1 MIIGGNM
8 KNFKLKSMLILLAL
22 VFSTVMFASCFD
34 NDPEQANLNLAEL
47 KANDVV
53 LTLSDG
59 TYSHEVDYEVD
70 KLTLSATA
78 EAKNASVEG
87 VGEKALEV
95 GSNSF
100 VVTVKVA
107 EETKNYTVIVMR
119 KSPDLGLKEVKI
131 GDNVLTAGNDGV
143 YVYNVENSVDSIELI
158 ATAVKSYAT
167 VEGAGEKTLA
177 VGENTFTLSVKA
189 GEQSENYTV
198 KVIRAAAE
206 LGLSEVKIGDE
217 VLTALSDGTYKYI
230 VANTVTEIT
239 LTAVAVNANATVA
252 GAGVKQNLVVG
263 ENRFEIT
270 VSAGE
275 ENKTYT
281 VIVVREKSSVNTIA
295 EVKVNGNVV
304 NYDDDENAYL
314 VTVNDK
320 NANIVVT
327 LTSEVSSYVIA
338 PATGALTE
346 GENEFTITVTAE
358 NGATAAYT
366 LIIELVLPTYN
377 VSYSGN
383 IEGAV
388 VSEGFTYKHGS
399 AQTLNITLAEKYT
412 QSYGKMSVS
421 YKVGDGEEKNATLD
435 GNFGFTV
442 PAEEATGNI
451 TVIVKGIEINVY
463 TITYHKDGQTVTEKV
478 EYGANAI
485 KCEITPN
492 TETKEVLDGYTYSH
506 YERWVTEEN
515 GVAVATF
522 ENVTKNMDVYYK
534 DDVLVRSEVAY
545 YAPMGGAITYY
556 TIQQMNRYV
565 AGNEN
570 GDVEFKV
577 LIKSLATDGQQE
589 EAGKTS
595 FVIYG
600 TATWS
605 AVNELGVS
613 VLEQYLNKWFTVKA
627 TAADKKVTVY
637 NPDGTVVAEK
647 VFEAYAANTISLA
660 MHADVAVAAVN
671 PVVPEICTV
680 TYLDENGDELYNE
693 KVIKGSASAYEYS
706 KADEDL
712 GKGYT
717 GIYTGKWVNNDG
729 TDVDLTIVNESIT
742 VKYLITETL
751 VYINLPK
758 YDETSGYKTAMS
770 VNKYIQPDE
779 AGKIVFKVRLNN
791 ESGTAFNIYEST
803 GWTDGVVGQWVD
815 VGDLGKTWYTVE
827 FDSVTGVLKI
837 YDGNGI
843 ADAGHTKTFTKKDVK
858 GISVVVGAGSVD
870 IAAVNPDIINM
881 EFYDVDK
888 TTLLKTE
895 WIMRGSVNY
904 VHTFETDSE
913 GYTKTIDTWSP
924 FENSENKVYAAK
936 AGYMRNQSVFGQDVA
951 LLTTNKHANVGADG
965 KITFKVRIAQTG
977 WTAFNVVLGNG
988 SYVGVTGGLSCN
1000 GTDWLTVTID
1010 VSNGGIVIE
1019 NENGTALGLDMAN
1032 HKDEATAIE
1041 NIAVNVS
1048 GATYDIFVVE

>member
-1 MIIGGNM
+1 M
-8 KNFKLKSMLILLAL
+8 KKSKAKVTLVLLAF
-22 VFSTVMFASCFD
+22 VFVTMLFAACKTTTPTV
-34 NDPEQANLNLAEL
+34 NLKLAEL
-47 KANDVV
+47 KAGDV
-53 LTLSDG
+53 TLVETDG
-59 TYSHEVDYEVD
+59 KYVHSVGYEVGS
-70 KLTLSATA
+70 LTLSATA
-78 EAKNASVEG
+78 KDSSATVEG
-87 VGEKALEV
+87 TGEKTLTV
-95 GSNSF
+95 GKNEF
-100 VVTVKVA
+100 TVTVSKSGKTA
-107 EETKNYTVIVMR
+107 EYAVEITRAAAVL
-119 KSPDLGLKEVKI
+119 DLTEVKI
-131 GDNVLTAGNDGV
+131 GDTVLTAGADGA
-143 YVYNVENSVDSIELI
+143 YTLNVENSVKTITLS
-158 ATAVKSYAT
+158 ATAAKSY
-167 VEGAGEKTLA
+167 VEIEGLGEKTLA
-177 VGENTFTLSVKA
+177 VGENTFTITVKA
-189 GEQSENYTV
+189 GGQSENYTV

-217 VLTALSDGTYKYI
+217 VLTALSDGTYKYT

-320 NANIVVT
+320 NASIVVT

-338 PATGALTE
+338 PATGTLTE

-377 VSYSGN
+377 VTYSGN

-412 QSYGKMSVS
+412 QSYDKITVT

-478 EYGANAI
+478 EYGANAT

-515 GVAVATF
+515 GIGVASF
-522 ENVTKNMDVYYK
+522 ENVTKDMDVYYK
-534 DDVLVRSEVAY
+534 DEILVSRDVKY
-545 YAPMGGAITYY
+545 YEPMGGAITYY
-556 TIQQMNRYV
+556 TIRQMNAYV
-565 AGNEN
+565 AGGQN
-570 GDVEFKV
+570 GDVIFKV
-577 LIKSLATDGQQE
+577 LVKSLATDGTPE

-600 TATWS
+600 TATWNN
-605 AVNELGVS
+605 ANELGVS
-613 VLEQYLNKWFTVKA
+613 VSESELNKWFTVKA

-637 NPDGTVVAEK
+637 NPDGAVVAEK
-647 VFEAYAANTISLA
+647 TFEAYAADTISLA
-660 MHADVAVAAVN
+660 MHADVKVAAVN
-671 PVVPEICTV
+671 PTVPEICTV
-680 TYLDENGDELYNE
+680 TYLDKNGDEIHSE

-706 KADEDL
+706 KADKDM
-712 GKGYT
+712 GNGYT
-717 GIYTGKWVNNDG
+717 GIYTGKWANIDG

-758 YDETSGYKTAMS
+758 YDENSGYKTAMS

-791 ESGTAFNIYEST
+791 ESGTAFNIYETTVWSADIV
-803 GWTDGVVGQWVD
+803 GVGQWVD

-843 ADAGHTKTFTKKDVK
+843 ADAGHTKTFTKKDCK

-870 IAAVNPDIINM
+870 IAAVNPEEQKPFGTNIGEVFVESAADATVETPDLYEKVMKRTSYTADTFTTTDISGYTEIR
-881 EFYDVDK
+881 FK
-888 TTLLKTE
+888 TLYTKNWYLFDGGWGATDLDCTE
-895 WIMRGSVNY
+895 WIEWQLVKNGETWTLNIYSDSKTYKTETGLTGSSLRDVFKN
-904 VHTFETDSE
+904 
-913 GYTKTIDTWSP
+913 KWSDM
-924 FENSENKVYAAK
+924 K
-936 AGYMRNQSVFGQDVA
+936 G
-951 LLTTNKHANVGADG
+951 
-965 KITFKVRIAQTG
+965 
-977 WTAFNVVLGNG
+977 
-988 SYVGVTGGLSCN
+988 
-1000 GTDWLTVTID
+1000 
-1010 VSNGGIVIE
+1010 GGIGSSDDYVWTTE
-1019 NENGTALGLDMAN
+1019 LRA
-1032 HKDEATAIE
+1032 K
-1041 NIAVNVS
+1041 
-1048 GATYDIFVVE
+1048 

>member
-1 MIIGGNM
+1 MVIGGNM

-34 NDPEQANLNLAEL
+34 TDPEQANLNLAEL

-70 KLTLSATA
+70 KLMLSATA
-78 EAKNASVEG
+78 EAENASVEG

-217 VLTALSDGTYKYI
+217 VLTALSDGTYKYTI
-230 VANTVTEIT
+230 ANTVTEIT

-304 NYDDDENAYL
+304 NYDDGENAYL

-320 NANIVVT
+320 NADIVVT

-412 QSYGKMSVS
+412 QSYGKISVS

-435 GNFGFTV
+435 GDFGFTV

-478 EYGANAI
+478 EHGANAT

-506 YERWVTEEN
+506 YEGWVTEEN

-522 ENVTKNMDVYYK
+522 ENVTKDMDVYYK

-545 YAPMGGAITYY
+545 YSPMGGAITYY

-577 LIKSLATDGQQE
+577 LIKSLATDGQPE

-706 KADEDL
+706 KADKDM
-712 GKGYT
+712 GNGYT
-717 GIYTGKWVNNDG
+717 KSYKNIKWLDSSDNIADLNNVTANVSVKLAYDVYVIKNSVVAKTDTKLTEINKFAVVGKD
-729 TDVDLTIVNESIT
+729 
-742 VKYLITETL
+742 
-751 VYINLPK
+751 
-758 YDETSGYKTAMS
+758 
-770 VNKYIQPDE
+770 
-779 AGKIVFKVRLNN
+779 GKITFRVRIN
-791 ESGTAFNIYEST
+791 ET
-803 GWTDGVVGQWVD
+803 GWAGFNVIAAGGYLGISGGVSASSVWYVVTIDTATGEIKVTTEDGAIKGLD
-815 VGDLGKTWYTVE
+815 TNNYTNIATSLS
-827 FDSVTGVLKI
+827 DIKLSLS
-837 YDGNGI
+837 DGNL
-843 ADAGHTKTFTKKDVK
+843 DL
-858 GISVVVGAGSVD
+858 
-870 IAAVNPDIINM
+870 AAVNPDIINV

-904 VHTFETDSE
+904 VHTFESDSE
-913 GYTKTIDTWSP
+913 GYIKTIDTWSP

-936 AGYMRNQSVFGQDVA
+936 VGYMRNQSVFGQDVA

-1019 NENGTALGLDMAN
+1019 NENGTALGLDMAS

-1041 NIAVNVS
+1041 NIAVKVT
-1048 GATYDIFVVE
+1048 GATYDIYVVE

>member
-1 MIIGGNM
+1 M
-8 KNFKLKSMLILLAL
+8 KKSKAKVTLVLLAF
-22 VFSTVMFASCFD
+22 VFVTMLFAACKTTTPTV
-34 NDPEQANLNLAEL
+34 NLKLAEL
-47 KANDVV
+47 KAGDV
-53 LTLSDG
+53 TLVETDG
-59 TYSHEVDYEVD
+59 KYVHSVGYEVGS
-70 KLTLSATA
+70 LTLSATA
-78 EAKNASVEG
+78 KDSSATVEG
-87 VGEKALEV
+87 TGEKTLTV
-95 GSNSF
+95 GKNEF
-100 VVTVKVA
+100 TVTVSKSGKTA
-107 EETKNYTVIVMR
+107 EYAVEITRAAAVL
-119 KSPDLGLKEVKI
+119 DLTEVKI
-131 GDNVLTAGNDGV
+131 GDTVLTAGADGA
-143 YVYNVENSVDSIELI
+143 YTLNVENSVKTITLS
-158 ATAVKSYAT
+158 ATAAKSY
-167 VEGAGEKTLA
+167 VEIEGLGEKTLA
-177 VGENTFTLSVKA
+177 VGENTFTITVKA
-189 GEQSENYTV
+189 GDATKNYTV
-198 KVIRAAAE
+198 KVVRAAAD
-206 LGLSEVKIGDE
+206 LTLAEVKIGDT
-217 VLTALSDGTYKYI
+217 VLTAGADGVYKHN
-230 VANTVTEIT
+230 VENEVTETT
-239 LTAVAVNANATVA
+239 LSVRANNENATIT
-252 GAGVKQNLVVG
+252 GAGSKTLNVG
-263 ENRFEIT
+263 DNTFEIV

-320 NANIVVT
+320 NASIVVT

-338 PATGALTE
+338 PATGTLTE

-377 VSYSGN
+377 VTYSGN

-412 QSYGKMSVS
+412 QSYDKITVT

-463 TITYHKDGQTVTEKV
+463 AITYHKDGQTVTEKV
-478 EYGANAI
+478 EYGANAT

-515 GVAVATF
+515 GIGVASF
-522 ENVTKNMDVYYK
+522 ENVTKDMDVYYK
-534 DDVLVRSEVAY
+534 DDVLVRGEVAY

-589 EAGKTS
+589 ETGKTS

-637 NPDGTVVAEK
+637 NPDGTVAAEK

-660 MHADVAVAAVN
+660 MHADIAVAAVN
-671 PVVPEICTV
+671 PAIPEICTV
-680 TYLDENGDELYNE
+680 TYLDENGDEIHSE
-693 KVIKGSASAYEYS
+693 KVFKGGAASEYDYS
-706 KADEDL
+706 KPDEDL
-712 GKGYT
+712 GNGYT
-717 GIYTGKWVNNDG
+717 KNYKNIRWLDSSYNIADLNNVNADISVKLAYDVYVIKNSVVATSDKKLTEINKFVSVGKDGKITFSVRINETGWAGFNIVAAGGYLGISGGVSASSVWYVVSIDTATG
-729 TDVDLTIVNESIT
+729 EIT
-742 VKYLITETL
+742 VATEDGAIKGLDKGNYNPVATTVSDIYLKL
-751 VYINLPK
+751 
-758 YDETSGYKTAMS
+758 
-770 VNKYIQPDE
+770 
-779 AGKIVFKVRLNN
+779 
-791 ESGTAFNIYEST
+791 
-803 GWTDGVVGQWVD
+803 TDGNL
-815 VGDLGKTWYTVE
+815 DL
-827 FDSVTGVLKI
+827 
-837 YDGNGI
+837 
-843 ADAGHTKTFTKKDVK
+843 
-858 GISVVVGAGSVD
+858 
-870 IAAVNPDIINM
+870 AALNPDIVNM
-881 EFYDVDK
+881 EFYDTDK

-895 WIMRGSVNY
+895 WVIRGSVNY

-913 GYTKTIDTWSP
+913 GYTRMVDTWAYV
-924 FENSENKVYAAK
+924 EGSENKVYAAK
-936 AGYMRNQSVFGQDVA
+936 AVYVRNQTTTGSDVS
-951 LLTTNKHANVGADG
+951 LLATNKYARVDSEG
-965 KITFKVRIAQTG
+965 KITFKIRIAQTG
-977 WTAFNVVLGNG
+977 WTGLNIILGNG
-988 SYVGVTGGLSCN
+988 SYVSVSGGLSSN
-1000 GTDWLTVTID
+1000 GTEWLTVTID
-1010 VSNGGIVIE
+1010 TSNGDVVIL
-1019 NENGTALGLDMAN
+1019 NASGNSLTLDTGA
-1032 HKDEATAIE
+1032 HKDEATTID

-1048 GATYDIFVVE
+1048 GAAFDISVVA

>member
-1 MIIGGNM
+1 M

-167 VEGAGEKTLA
+167 VAGAGEKTLA
-177 VGENTFTLSVKA
+177 VGENTFALSVKA

-217 VLTALSDGTYKYI
+217 VLTALSDGTYKYT

-327 LTSEVSSYVIA
+327 LTSAVSSYVID
-338 PATGALTE
+338 PTTGALTE

-358 NGATAAYT
+358 NGATAAYM

-421 YKVGDGEEKNATLD
+421 YKVGDGEEKNAMLD

-478 EYGANAI
+478 EHGANAT

-522 ENVTKNMDVYYK
+522 ENVTKDMDVYYK

-589 EAGKTS
+589 ESGKTS

-637 NPDGTVVAEK
+637 NPDGMVAAEK

-660 MHADVAVAAVN
+660 VHADVAVAAVN

-680 TYLDENGDELYNE
+680 TYLDENGDELYSE

-712 GKGYT
+712 GKGY
-717 GIYTGKWVNNDG
+717 IKSYKNIKWLDSSDNI
-729 TDVDLTIVNESIT
+729 VDLNNVTANVS
-742 VKYLITETL
+742 VKLAYDVYVIKNSVVAKTDTKLTE
-751 VYINLPK
+751 INK
-758 YDETSGYKTAMS
+758 FAVVGKD
-770 VNKYIQPDE
+770 
-779 AGKIVFKVRLNN
+779 GKITFRVRIN
-791 ESGTAFNIYEST
+791 ETGWAGFNIIAAGGYLGISGGVSASSVWYVVTIDTAT
-803 GWTDGVVGQWVD
+803 GEIKITTEDGAIKGLD
-815 VGDLGKTWYTVE
+815 TNNYTNMATSLS
-827 FDSVTGVLKI
+827 DIKLSLS
-837 YDGNGI
+837 DGNF
-843 ADAGHTKTFTKKDVK
+843 DL
-858 GISVVVGAGSVD
+858 
-870 IAAVNPDIINM
+870 AAVNPDIINM

-904 VHTFETDSE
+904 VYTFESDSE

-936 AGYMRNQSVFGQDVA
+936 VGYMRNQSVFGQDVA

-1019 NENGTALGLDMAN
+1019 NENGTALGLDMDN

-1041 NIAVNVS
+1041 NIAVKVT
-1048 GATYDIFVVE
+1048 GATYDIYVVE

>member
-1 MIIGGNM
+1 M

-34 NDPEQANLNLAEL
+34 TDPEQANLNLAEL

-78 EAKNASVEG
+78 EAKNATIEG

-107 EETKNYTVIVMR
+107 EESKNYTVIVTR

-143 YVYNVENSVDSIELI
+143 YVYNVENSVGSIELI

-217 VLTALSDGTYKYI
+217 VLTALSDGTYKYT

-270 VSAGE
+270 VSVGE
-275 ENKTYT
+275 ENKAYT
-281 VIVVREKSSVNTIA
+281 VIVVREKSNVNTIA

-304 NYDDDENAYL
+304 NYDDGENAYL

-338 PATGALTE
+338 PTTGALTE

-412 QSYGKMSVS
+412 QSYGKISVS

-435 GNFGFTV
+435 GDFGFTV

-463 TITYHKDGQTVTEKV
+463 TITYHKDGQPVTEKV
-478 EYGANAI
+478 EHGANAT

-522 ENVTKNMDVYYK
+522 ENVTKDMDVYYK

-577 LIKSLATDGQQE
+577 LIKSLATDDQQE

-706 KADEDL
+706 KADKDM

-717 GIYTGKWVNNDG
+717 GIYTGKWANIDG

-758 YDETSGYKTAMS
+758 YDENSGYKTVMS

-791 ESGTAFNIYEST
+791 ESGTAFNIYETTVWSA
-803 GWTDGVVGQWVD
+803 DIVSVGQWVD

-895 WIMRGSVNY
+895 WIIKGSVNY

-936 AGYMRNQSVFGQDVA
+936 VGYMRNQSVFGQDVA

-988 SYVGVTGGLSCN
+988 SFVGVTGGLSCN

>member
-1 MIIGGNM
+1 MVIGGNM
-8 KNFKLKSMLILLAL
+8 KTFKLKSMLILLAL
-22 VFSTVMFASCFD
+22 VFSTVMFASCFET
-34 NDPEQANLNLAEL
+34 DPEQANLNLAEL

-78 EAKNASVEG
+78 EAENASVEG

-217 VLTALSDGTYKYI
+217 VLTALSDGTYKHT

-327 LTSEVSSYVIA
+327 LTSAVSSYVID
-338 PATGALTE
+338 PTTGALTE

-421 YKVGDGEEKNATLD
+421 YKVGDGEEKIAMLD
-435 GNFGFTV
+435 DNFGFTV

-478 EYGANAI
+478 EYGANAT

-522 ENVTKNMDVYYK
+522 ENVTKDMDVYYK
-534 DDVLVRSEVAY
+534 DDVLVRSEVAC

-577 LIKSLATDGQQE
+577 LIKSLATDGKQE
-589 EAGKTS
+589 ESGKTS

-600 TATWS
+600 TATYS
-605 AVNELGVS
+605 EVNELGVS

-637 NPDGTVVAEK
+637 NPDGMVAAEK

-660 MHADVAVAAVN
+660 MHANVAVAAVN

-706 KADEDL
+706 KADEDM
-712 GKGYT
+712 GNGYT
-717 GIYTGKWVNNDG
+717 KSYKNIKWLDSSDNIADLNNVTANVSVKLAYDVYVIKNSVVAKTDTKLTEINKFAVVGKDGKITFRVRINEIGWAGFNIIAAGGYLGISGGVSASSVWYVVTIDTATGEIKVTTEDGAIKGLDTNNYTNM
-729 TDVDLTIVNESIT
+729 
-742 VKYLITETL
+742 
-751 VYINLPK
+751 
-758 YDETSGYKTAMS
+758 ETSLSDIK
-770 VNKYIQPDE
+770 
-779 AGKIVFKVRLNN
+779 
-791 ESGTAFNIYEST
+791 
-803 GWTDGVVGQWVD
+803 
-815 VGDLGKTWYTVE
+815 
-827 FDSVTGVLKI
+827 LKLS
-837 YDGNGI
+837 DGNL
-843 ADAGHTKTFTKKDVK
+843 DL
-858 GISVVVGAGSVD
+858 
-870 IAAVNPDIINM
+870 AAVNPDIINM

-904 VHTFETDSE
+904 VHTFESDSE
-913 GYTKTIDTWSP
+913 GYIKTIDTWSP

-936 AGYMRNQSVFGQDVA
+936 VGYMRNQSVIGQDVA

-965 KITFKVRIAQTG
+965 KITFKVRIAKTG
-977 WTAFNVVLGNG
+977 WTAFNVVLGNE
-988 SYVGVTGGLSCN
+988 SYIGVRGGLSCN

-1032 HKDEATAIE
+1032 HKDEATTIE

-1048 GATYDIFVVE
+1048 GATYDIYVVE

>member
-1 MIIGGNM
+1 MVIGGNM

-34 NDPEQANLNLAEL
+34 TDPEQANLNLAEL

-107 EETKNYTVIVMR
+107 EESKNYTVIVTR

-158 ATAVKSYAT
+158 ATAAKSYAT

-217 VLTALSDGTYKYI
+217 VLTALSDGTYKYT

-304 NYDDDENAYL
+304 NYDGDENAYL

-327 LTSEVSSYVIA
+327 LTSAVSSYVID
-338 PATGALTE
+338 PTTGALTE

-421 YKVGDGEEKNATLD
+421 YKVGDGEEKNAMLD

-478 EYGANAI
+478 EYGANAT

-522 ENVTKNMDVYYK
+522 ENVTKDMDVYYK

-589 EAGKTS
+589 ESGKTS

-637 NPDGTVVAEK
+637 NPDGMVAAEK

-660 MHADVAVAAVN
+660 VHADVAVAAVN

-717 GIYTGKWVNNDG
+717 GTYTGKWVNNDG
-729 TDVDLTIVNESIT
+729 SDVDLTNVDKNIT

-758 YDETSGYKTAMS
+758 YDENSGYKTAMS

-791 ESGTAFNIYEST
+791 ESGTAFNIYETTMWSADIV
-803 GWTDGVVGQWVD
+803 GVGQWVD

-870 IAAVNPDIINM
+870 IAAVNPEEQKPFGTNIGEVFVESAADATVETPDLYEKVMKRTSYTADTFTTTDISGYTEIR
-881 EFYDVDK
+881 FK
-888 TTLLKTE
+888 TLYTKNWYLFDGDWGANDFSCTE
-895 WIMRGSVNY
+895 WIEWQLVKTGETWTLNIYSDSKTYKTEAGLTGSTLREV
-904 VHTFETDSE
+904 F
-913 GYTKTIDTWSP
+913 K
-924 FENSENKVYAAK
+924 NKW
-936 AGYMRNQSVFGQDVA
+936 AGNM
-951 LLTTNKHANVGADG
+951 K
-965 KITFKVRIAQTG
+965 
-977 WTAFNVVLGNG
+977 
-988 SYVGVTGGLSCN
+988 
-1000 GTDWLTVTID
+1000 
-1010 VSNGGIVIE
+1010 
-1019 NENGTALGLDMAN
+1019 
-1032 HKDEATAIE
+1032 
-1041 NIAVNVS
+1041 S
-1048 GATYDIFVVE
+1048 GAIGTSDDYIWTTELRAK